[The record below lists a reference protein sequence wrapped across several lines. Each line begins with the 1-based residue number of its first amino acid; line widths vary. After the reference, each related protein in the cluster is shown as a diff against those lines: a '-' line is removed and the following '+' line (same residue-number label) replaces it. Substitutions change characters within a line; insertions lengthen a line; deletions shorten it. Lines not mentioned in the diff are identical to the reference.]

1 MEHPQDFKQSMSAD
15 TFPTDALTSI
25 LSNPEAMARIRAMA
39 AQFASNQAP
48 PAPEISISPPSVNA
62 PPIDGLASVLSNPEL
77 MAKLPQMMSMLAPM
91 LSSTQ
96 APAQSNAPK
105 STEDYR
111 NDLLQALRPFLS
123 PERSQAID
131 AMLRIAKLGTI
142 LRQIK

>member
-15 TFPTDALTSI
+15 TSPTDALSSI
-25 LSNPEAMARIRAMA
+25 LSNPEAMAKIRAMA
-39 AQFASNQAP
+39 TQFSSNQTP
-48 PAPEISISPPSVNA
+48 SAPEISISPPSVNA

-96 APAQSNAPK
+96 APAHNNAPK
-105 STEDYR
+105 SAEDHR
-111 NDLLQALRPFLS
+111 NDLLLALRPFLS
-123 PERSQAID
+123 PERCQAID
-131 AMLRIAKLGTI
+131 AMLRIAKLGAI